1 MKVNL
6 KETFKFLKQKFN
18 LLKKW
23 GNKIALP
30 NKWSQN
36 SKTKIFNEESF
47 QKCYMINVKEIKRLV
62 QIIILKFYNNKINK
76 LAILYK

>member
-1 MKVNL
+1 MKLNL
-6 KETFKFLKQKFN
+6 KKTFKFLKQKFN

-23 GNKIALP
+23 DNKIALP

-36 SKTKIFNEESF
+36 NNTKIFKEERF
-47 QKCYMINVKEIKRLV
+47 QKWYMINVKEIKRLV